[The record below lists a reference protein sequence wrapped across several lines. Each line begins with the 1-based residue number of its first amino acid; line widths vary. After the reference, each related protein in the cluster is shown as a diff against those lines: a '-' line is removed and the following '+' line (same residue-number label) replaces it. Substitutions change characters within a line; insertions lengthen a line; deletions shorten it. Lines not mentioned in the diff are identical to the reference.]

1 LTEGVESGRDGQRP
15 GPEEPPCRESP
26 GVSSCFCKCLVARK
40 LPSVEA
46 GDELVEVV
54 VEMLLADGPLLR
66 AHLHHLHEGSPV
78 IAPRYYG
85 LGLRDGLVLQKEP
98 HFPQVCVLRLSA
110 FSKKDV
116 TCPHFRH

>member
-1 LTEGVESGRDGQRP
+1 VVGMASVLGRRNPRAG
-15 GPEEPPCRESP
+15 SP
-26 GVSSCFCKCLVARK
+26 QVSHFVDDAQARK